1 MSALVCGKRS
11 SSIFEEL
18 AHSPPPSVSKR
29 ARCCFAGAASPTTP
43 ALRPSPALSIPCFD
57 GNDSGSG
64 VDIHQVAAHIAHL
77 RFLFPEMDPQLLQRA
92 LEESGHDLASAVK
105 CLDALRLES
114 AEINLMSTQSKTEA
128 VLETKPQVSAEGI
141 TNDCKDATAPIQPA
155 EEHPPRDRSE
165 WVELFVRGMM
175 NASDMN
181 DARSRS
187 SQMLGV
193 LEKSI
198 TARAGAEAM
207 KSLHKENT
215 TMKEKTRVLLGENNL
230 LKRAV
235 AMQHDRQKNYD
246 EICQESQHLNQLVSQ
261 YQEQLRTLEVNNFAL
276 KMHLKEAQH
285 SRSIP
290 GRFHPDIF

>member
-18 AHSPPPSVSKR
+18 AHTPPPSVSKR
-29 ARCCFAGAASPTTP
+29 ARCCFAGAASPTTA
-43 ALRPSPALSIPCFD
+43 ALRPSPALSTPCFD
-57 GNDSGSG
+57 GNDSGSS

-77 RFLFPEMDPQLLQRA
+77 RSLFPEMDPQLLQRA

-105 CLDALRLES
+105 CLNALRLETP
-114 AEINLMSTQSKTEA
+114 EINMMSTRSKTEA
-128 VLETKPQVSAEGI
+128 VLETKAQVSAEGI
-141 TNDCKDATAPIQPA
+141 MNDCKDATAPIQPA
-155 EEHPPRDRSE
+155 EERPE

-175 NASDMN
+175 NASDMS
-181 DARSRS
+181 DARSRA

-215 TMKEKTRVLLGENNL
+215 RMKEKTQVLLGENNL

-246 EICQESQHLNQLVSQ
+246 EMCRELQHLNQLVSQ

-276 KMHLKEAQH
+276 EMHLKEAQH